1 MFYGTYYISYG
12 NTVFP
17 FKKQE
22 PKVQKGVFVKSKLSF
37 FAVIIAI
44 FIAVFFNGCSTAA
57 PAQSNIQNYGAFV
70 EVPVPVKDFE
80 SKGMVFTEVQFTIT
94 GDGKIN
100 GKVFTYQ
107 ELLKAAQKV
116 GADAIVNVTI
126 DRLVENVNEM
136 SFSSNVTKNEK
147 WYGSALAIKYTVAIT
162 QGGAGYSRERSFT
175 GESSAPPEQP
185 AGKTGF
191 FK

>member
-1 MFYGTYYISYG
+1 MKKIS
-12 NTVFP
+12 VFA
-17 FKKQE
+17 
-22 PKVQKGVFVKSKLSF
+22 
-37 FAVIIAI
+37 AVIVIS
-44 FIAVFFNGCSTAA
+44 FITVFFNGCSTAA
-57 PAQSNIQNYGAFV
+57 PAQSNIQNYGAFGD
-70 EVPVPVKDFE
+70 VPVPVKDFE
-80 SKGMVFTEVQFTIT
+80 SKGMVFTEVQFTIS

-136 SFSSNVTKNEK
+136 GFSSNVTKNEK
-147 WYGSALAIKYTVAIT
+147 WYGSALAIKYTNAIT
-162 QGGAGYSRERSFT
+162 QGGVTASPIHERSFK
-175 GESSAPPEQP
+175 GEPSTTSEQP
-185 AGKTGF
+185 TEKKGF